1 VTGKSTG
8 EESAGGWTPEW
19 RALPGERFALGE
31 GLRRAGDRTVMVD
44 ILSGRLLE
52 LPAGLDGPPRAL
64 ATLDE
69 PLGAVAPRP
78 GGGWWAA
85 AGTGIA
91 VLSDAP
97 GGSDGP
103 GGPGGP
109 GGPDGP
115 DGPGGSP
122 AVRWL
127 ARPEDG
133 AATPMRMND
142 AALDPH
148 GRFWAGSM
156 AYDQTDGAGSLYR
169 ADPDGS
175 VTRVLTGLTVPN
187 GPVFSADGTAM
198 FLADS
203 AKGLIRR
210 YPVDPVDGR
219 LGEAAAF
226 ASVATG
232 SPDGMTLDAEGHLWS
247 AIWGTGELRRWSPL
261 GRLDRV
267 VELPAEQPTSVL
279 LTGGRLLVT
288 TAATGLPAPGEW
300 DGAVL
305 HTSAPAGA

>member
-1 VTGKSTG
+1 MTGKWAT
-8 EESAGGWTPEW
+8 ETSAGGWTPDW
-19 RALPGERFALGE
+19 RRLPGERFALGE

-52 LPAGLDGPPRAL
+52 LPAGLDGPPRVL
-64 ATLDE
+64 MTLDE

-91 VLSDAP
+91 VLT
-97 GGSDGP
+97 
-103 GGPGGP
+103 GGPGGST
-109 GGPDGP
+109 GLR
-115 DGPGGSP
+115 GSP

-169 ADPDGS
+169 ADPAGS

-203 AKGLIRR
+203 AKGVIRR

-226 ASVATG
+226 ASVAAG
-232 SPDGMTLDAEGHLWS
+232 SPDGMALDAEGHLWS
-247 AIWGTGELRRWSPL
+247 AIWGAGELRRWSPL
-261 GRLDRV
+261 GHLERV
-267 VELPAEQPTSVL
+267 VELPAAQPTSVL
-279 LTGGRLLVT
+279 LTRGRLLVT
-288 TAATGLPAPGEW
+288 TAATGLPAPSEW

-305 HTSAPAGA
+305 HASAPDGA